1 MGLSYIKS
9 RLAQFEIHPT
19 SGCTRIQYPL
29 PKLGMFKEP
38 TTGSRSPND
47 HGTKG
52 VKFSISESLRLCKAW
67 RQLLTRTE
75 PILFYAQ
82 IVFRN
87 QPERQIGRNSKK
99 STIFPPNSPESK
111 RVQLILRRILEGVHS
126 GLKIYNEVRV
136 YGVAPKCR
144 KRVSKGKKKA
154 EGKTSQ
160 RRELEAD
167 YIGLMIIASAGYDPR
182 VDPIFYKSLPEV
194 SYSSTH
200 PSRSRRSEMLNR
212 PEVKGKAVAI
222 YEQVQAG
229 SPTYNINLDIEQ
241 SKKKTTKAIAK
252 ERQVDQATRWS
263 SLKWTHYGEPLS
275 PRSTRVS
282 NPKE

>member
-1 MGLSYIKS
+1 MGLSFIKS

-19 SGCTRIQYPL
+19 SGCTEIQFPL
-29 PKLGMFKEP
+29 PKLGLFKEP
-38 TTGSRSPND
+38 TTGSKSPND

-52 VKFSISESLRLCKAW
+52 VKFSISESLRLCCS
-67 RQLLTRTE
+67 
-75 PILFYAQ
+75 
-82 IVFRN
+82 
-87 QPERQIGRNSKK
+87 ERIPYSNRAHFVLCSNSIQESTGKTDWKK
-99 STIFPPNSPESK
+99 FQEKHKGEIFPPNSPESK

-126 GLKIYNEVRV
+126 GLKIFNEVRV

-229 SPTYNINLDIEQ
+229 PP
-241 SKKKTTKAIAK
+241 
-252 ERQVDQATRWS
+252 
-263 SLKWTHYGEPLS
+263 G
-275 PRSTRVS
+275 
-282 NPKE
+282 